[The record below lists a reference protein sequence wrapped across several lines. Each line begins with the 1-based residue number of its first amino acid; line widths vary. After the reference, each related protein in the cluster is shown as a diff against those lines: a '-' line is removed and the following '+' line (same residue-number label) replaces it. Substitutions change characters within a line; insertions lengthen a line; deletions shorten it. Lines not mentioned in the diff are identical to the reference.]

1 MKNRTLTEFY
11 SIVVQYEH
19 VHRYT
24 NFFHSTLGPD
34 SYYPTEAPPTPE
46 NRLFGMFHH
55 CSTNQIKEVILNS
68 LSNPN
73 GVCRIVFATVA
84 LGMGFS
90 SQNIHHVI
98 HYGIVEIYL
107 KIYCQESGR
116 AGRDGKQ
123 ATAIL
128 LFCGCDLHPQRK
140 IEKIIKNYCL
150 QNVFCRQ
157 ITLLKPFF
165 DSNDL
170 LNSVSIP
177 EPLHLCCDICQKKC
191 MCTGVCGTCTFNGL
205 FSNSEAEEKFNS
217 EVIELVTV

>member
-1 MKNRTLTEFY
+1 MTATATPRTTKHICSSLHLQNPVVVKTLPNKLNITYFTTKVKNNIAEIFKPLAENLRSEKQNLDRVLFYCHSVRTCSQIY
-11 SIVVQYEH
+11 K
-19 VHRYT
+19 
-24 NFFHSTLGPD
+24 FFHSTLGPD

-107 KIYCQESGR
+107 KIYCQERGR
-116 AGRDGKQ
+116 AGRDGEQ

-128 LFCGCDLHPQRK
+128 LFCGCDLHP
-140 IEKIIKNYCL
+140 
-150 QNVFCRQ
+150 
-157 ITLLKPFF
+157 
-165 DSNDL
+165 
-170 LNSVSIP
+170 
-177 EPLHLCCDICQKKC
+177 
-191 MCTGVCGTCTFNGL
+191 
-205 FSNSEAEEKFNS
+205 
-217 EVIELVTV
+217 